1 MAEHIFTSKAMKKLH
16 TTDDMEQY
24 VQGTSPR
31 IWIILC
37 ACGSLIIGL
46 LIWAFFGTAATV
58 VETQA
63 VLLDSEMKSFVSY
76 QDFQLIRKGDKAYI
90 NEDPWTVSEC
100 APAALS
106 RDAAFTMI
114 GSDFLYD
121 KLIGQE
127 KSFLVTYVPAGKG
140 IAAEH
145 ATEGTPVSVT
155 VYTQAVHPVDLIL
168 NR

>member
-1 MAEHIFTSKAMKKLH
+1 MEEQIFTSKAMKKLH

-24 VQGTSPR
+24 IQGTNPG

-37 ACGSLIIGL
+37 ACGALLIGL

-63 VLLDSEMKSFVSY
+63 VLLGGEMKSFVSY
-76 QDFQLIRKGDKAYI
+76 KDFQLIRKGDKAYI

-106 RDAAFTMI
+106 RDAAFIVI
-114 GSDFLYD
+114 GSDYLYD

-127 KSFLVTYVPAGKG
+127 KSFQVTYVPAGTG
-140 IAAEH
+140 TAAEH

-155 VYTQAVHPVDLIL
+155 VFTQAVHPVDLIL
-168 NR
+168 KR

>member
-1 MAEHIFTSKAMKKLH
+1 MAEQIFTRKAMKKLH

-24 VQGTSPR
+24 IQGTSPR
-31 IWIILC
+31 IWIVLC
-37 ACGSLIIGL
+37 ACGALLTGL

-63 VLLDSEMKSFVSY
+63 VLLDGEMKSFVSY
-76 QDFQLIRKGDKAYI
+76 QDFQLIREGDKAFI
-90 NEDPWTVSEC
+90 NDDPWTVSEC
-100 APAALS
+100 AHTALS
-106 RDAAFTMI
+106 RDAAFAMI
-114 GSDFLYD
+114 GSDYLYD

-140 IAAEH
+140 TAAKY
-145 ATEGTPVSVT
+145 ATEGTPLSVT

-168 NR
+168 KR